1 MLLLPPGS
9 ALVVRPTGPYGP
21 ASTQTLRP
29 PTTHRHRRWS
39 TVSVVY
45 LSPVNLRGF
54 RARQVSCYAL
64 FEGSLLLSLP
74 SCCLCSKTL
83 FGLTLS
89 RHLGTLTLVWVVPL
103 LVMRLTP
110 HKRAS

>member
-9 ALVVRPTGPYGP
+9 ALVVRSTGPYGP

-39 TVSVVY
+39 KVSVVH
-45 LSPVNLRGF
+45 LSPVNFRGF

-64 FEGSLLLSLP
+64 FEEWLLLSLP
-74 SCCLCSKTL
+74 SCCLCSKTP
-83 FGLTLS
+83 FGLTL
-89 RHLGTLTLVWVVPL
+89 RGHLEIG
-103 LVMRLTP
+103 
-110 HKRAS
+110 RATCRERV